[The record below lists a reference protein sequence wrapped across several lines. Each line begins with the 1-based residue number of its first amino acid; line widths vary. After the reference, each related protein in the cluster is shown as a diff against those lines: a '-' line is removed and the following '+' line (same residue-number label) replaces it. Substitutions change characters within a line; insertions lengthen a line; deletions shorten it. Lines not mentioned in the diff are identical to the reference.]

1 MYVACSI
8 ISKAAKIA
16 VLFKA
21 KKNIKYASSSSSILL
36 LLLFSSAT
44 HVTMHPNH
52 SQL

>member
-1 MYVACSI
+1 MYLACSI
-8 ISKAAKIA
+8 TSKAAKIA

-21 KKNIKYASSSSSILL
+21 KENIKYASSISLL

-44 HVTMHPNH
+44 HVTMHPNQ